1 MNPSK
6 NEPNANMVLKYYHI
20 ALVIAS
26 LFVYLEWG
34 AGNHSFLFE
43 AEKEVLSKLFVD
55 PISVLHPFTVFPLI
69 GQLMLISSLFMNRPN
84 LWLTR
89 TAILFL
95 ACLVG
100 FIFVVGILSMNWK
113 IMAST
118 MPFLILAIV
127 AWKKQS
133 HLVRNPLTES

>member
-1 MNPSK
+1 MNPSE
-6 NEPNANMVLKYYHI
+6 NAPNSLRELKYYHI

-34 AGNHSFLFE
+34 VGNHSFLFE

-69 GQLMLISSLFMNRPN
+69 GQLMLFSSLLMNRPN
-84 LWLTR
+84 RWLTR

-100 FIFVVGILSMNWK
+100 FIFVVGVLSMNWK
-113 IMAST
+113 IMVST
-118 MPFLILAIV
+118 MPFLILAIL
-127 AWKKQS
+127 AWKKHS
-133 HLVRNPLTES
+133 IVEKSYSTE